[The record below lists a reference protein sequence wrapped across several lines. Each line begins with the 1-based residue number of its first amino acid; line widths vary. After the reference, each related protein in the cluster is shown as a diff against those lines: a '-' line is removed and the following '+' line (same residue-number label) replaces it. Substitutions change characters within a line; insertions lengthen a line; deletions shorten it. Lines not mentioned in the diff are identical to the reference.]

1 MFLLDNLYFQVITMI
16 VLILVTGC
24 IATYKPGEMEEQY
37 KDIAIST
44 RIHEAILDVPAL
56 RAYEINVNTIQG
68 NVELSGFVS
77 SRDDMDK
84 AMAIARRNI
93 SATKLV
99 RNRLVIHP
107 AGGDY

>member
-1 MFLLDNLYFQVITMI
+1 MFLLRNRFFQAGTII
-16 VLILVTGC
+16 VLITGC
-24 IATYKPGEMEEQY
+24 LATHKPGGMEEQY
-37 KDIAIST
+37 NDIAIST
-44 RIHEAILDVPAL
+44 RIHEAILDVAAL
-56 RAYEINVNTIQG
+56 RTYEINVNTLQG

-77 SRDDMDK
+77 SRDDMEK

-93 SATKLV
+93 TATKLV